1 MQFTPI
7 TSAKSSTNARAS
19 AVAFAEVV
27 AFADLDCIGHE
38 VCQQGIKGTHHLL
51 RVARPCPVPHPIL
64 PAPAAPISPSEIR
77 GPAPRC

>member
-7 TSAKSSTNARAS
+7 TSAKSFTNARAS

-38 VCQQGIKGTHHLL
+38 ACQQGIKGTRLLL
-51 RVARPCPVPHPIL
+51 RVARPCPVPHPI
-64 PAPAAPISPSEIR
+64 PALAATISPSEIR